1 MNDRLLLE
9 VRVAKAYT
17 VWFWILYFI
26 PSLFII
32 PYFFIYWYKYRVV
45 NRNYI
50 ELYPKT
56 LHLYQGRWFV
66 ADDDV
71 VYTSAVDHIKVDR
84 SILGYIFGWC
94 TLVITTRSGQ
104 FTYKYMDM
112 KASESL
118 RNEVIT

>member
-104 FTYKYMDM
+104 FIYKYMDM